1 MKTCSFEVVASH
13 LEYFKER
20 VEKFNRKATKLGIEL
35 LSCEFSEMWY
45 RTFEIENT
53 NRFYIKEF
61 YTATVTFPDLKL
73 NEEWE
78 LIGAID
84 NTLSINN
91 YNFIT
96 PFSDVDL
103 TEYMN
108 VECSCEH
115 CKRAMNRNKLFIIQD
130 VLGNRKLVGSTC
142 VRDFLG
148 HDIKGALFMAGLE
161 NELMLSCGDPD
172 DEKDKNEGA
181 RLEFAINAILGAIIF
196 KQRRYYSTKKEE
208 ENGFSTAGIAL
219 DCIFEILSG
228 KEKPFPIKSEE
239 IDADTKIITENLNG
253 LIEQMIFGKIENT
266 FDQNIA
272 IMAKCGYVPFKRF
285 SLIAGYVGM
294 WWIKNKDVATS
305 DYNPKLSE
313 YIGNEKEKVTIPCV
327 VDKVV
332 ESNSSFGGYLVFGH
346 IVDTNNK
353 FMLYTTNKNE
363 MFEVDRNGN
372 ITKNEGE
379 FVLTATIKA
388 LQSHEI
394 YGKTTVLSRGKV
406 KNA

>member
-1 MKTCSFEVVASH
+1 MRTDYRFAIFYGRDK
-13 LEYFKER
+13 
-20 VEKFNRKATKLGIEL
+20 KFTLT
-35 LSCEFSEMWY
+35 FS
-45 RTFEIENT
+45 
-53 NRFYIKEF
+53 
-61 YTATVTFPDLKL
+61 AV
-73 NEEWE
+73 
-78 LIGAID
+78 
-84 NTLSINN
+84 
-91 YNFIT
+91 
-96 PFSDVDL
+96 
-103 TEYMN
+103 
-108 VECSCEH
+108 
-115 CKRAMNRNKLFIIQD
+115 
-130 VLGNRKLVGSTC
+130 
-142 VRDFLG
+142 
-148 HDIKGALFMAGLE
+148 
-161 NELMLSCGDPD
+161 PD

-406 KNA
+406 KNGSLLT

>member
-1 MKTCSFEVVASH
+1 MKTCSFEVVANH
-13 LEYFKER
+13 LEYFKDK
-20 VEKFNRKATKLGIEL
+20 VEKFNRKATKLGVEP
-35 LSCEFSEMWY
+35 LSCEFSDLWY
-45 RTFEIENT
+45 RRYEIENT
-53 NRFYIKEF
+53 NRFHIQEF
-61 YTATVTFPDLKL
+61 YTATITFPDLKL

-84 NTLSINN
+84 NTMSIDKF
-91 YNFIT
+91 NFIT
-96 PFSDVDL
+96 AYSEVDL
-103 TEYMN
+103 SEYLTAD
-108 VECSCEH
+108 CACEH
-115 CKRAMNRNKLFIIQD
+115 CRRSMARNKLFIIQN
-130 VLGNRKLVGSTC
+130 VAGEKKLVGSTC

-148 HDIKGALFMAGLE
+148 HDIKGTLFMAGLE
-161 NELMLSCGDPD
+161 KELFLSCGDE
-172 DEKDKNEGA
+172 EKNKNPGCG
-181 RLEFAINAILGAIIF
+181 LELSINAILGAIIF
-196 KQRRYYSTKKEE
+196 KQRRFYSTKKEE

-219 DCIFEILSG
+219 DCVCEIYNG
-228 KEKPFPIKSEE
+228 NEKPFDIDCEE
-239 IDADTKIITENLNG
+239 IKNDTKTIIEKLNG

-272 IMAKCGYVPFKRF
+272 IMAKCGCVPFNRF
-285 SLIAGYVGM
+285 SFMAGYVGM

-305 DYNPKLSE
+305 NYNPKLSE
-313 YIGNEKEKVTIPCV
+313 YIGEEKDKVTIPCV

-353 FMLYTTNKNE
+353 FLLYTTNKNE
-363 MFEVDRNGN
+363 MFEVDRNGA
-372 ITKNEGE
+372 ISKNEGE

-406 KNA
+406 KNG